1 MKKILCILNLFL
13 LAITIY
19 PEEQEFPHFKLIT
32 EELKPFN
39 FCQNGEASGIS
50 IEILNLIF
58 EMSGSSQKANHAE
71 FLPWARGYFTAQK
84 EPLNILFVT
93 ARTAERENEFKWV
106 GPIFTDRTE
115 AFALK
120 KRKIKINSPNDFS
133 NYIISSYIGDSQEE
147 LISNLGI
154 KIDSLDRLT
163 SSEARFKKLYSGRS
177 DIVFTSRI
185 TFLDYLHSQ
194 KIDPNI
200 FESIYE
206 LESIDICYAFSKDTP
221 DWVIEKFQSA
231 LNELHKNGTI
241 AKLFDNYGLSWHYEK
256 PVLE

>member
-1 MKKILCILNLFL
+1 MKKISYILCLFL
-13 LAITIY
+13 LFSTIY
-19 PEEQEFPHFKLIT
+19 PQEEEFPHFKLIT

-58 EMSGSSQKANHAE
+58 ELSGSSQVANEAK
-71 FLPWARGYFTAQK
+71 FLPWARAYYTAQK

-93 ARTAERENEFKWV
+93 ARTAEREKEFKWV
-106 GPIFTDRTE
+106 GPIFTDKTE

-120 KRKIKINSPNDFS
+120 KRRITISSLNDFS
-133 NYIISSYIGDSQEE
+133 DYIISSYIGDSQEE
-147 LISNLGI
+147 LMADLGI
-154 KIDSLDRLT
+154 PIDNLDRLT

-185 TFLDYLHSQ
+185 TFLDYLHSEE
-194 KIDPNI
+194 IDPNI

-206 LESIDICYAFSKDTP
+206 LDSIDICYAFSKDTP
-221 DWVIEKFQSA
+221 DWVIEKFQAA
-231 LNELHKNGTI
+231 LKELHENGTI
-241 AKLFDNYGLSWHYEK
+241 EKIFENYGLSWEYEK
-256 PVLE
+256 PNIK